1 MVETTCEKSFLQLM
15 PSRSA
20 GRCVGTAFHFPLLTN
35 VHTDFNRRAAPFACG
50 RAVDHDARRPKTVG
64 HAPTRPT
71 ATALPPV
78 VVVAFAA
85 AAVGAVATAVGF
97 EMIYG
102 KEAEEALAL
111 RKCCYCFLHSVLSS

>member
-20 GRCVGTAFHFPLLTN
+20 GRCVVAAFHFPLLTN

-64 HAPTRPT
+64 HAPT

-78 VVVAFAA
+78 VVAAAA
-85 AAVGAVATAVGF
+85 AAVGAVATAAGWF
-97 EMIYG
+97 RDD
-102 KEAEEALAL
+102 LW
-111 RKCCYCFLHSVLSS
+111 